1 MELYTPED
9 IQKLKQLQDNVFN
22 CPKCGG
28 SDYNCNCVKEY
39 KFYHGMIM
47 SAIPSKYRYAD
58 IKDIQVPALK
68 DSLNKITSYINALDD
83 NRKSGTG
90 LYLYGTTGTGK
101 SYVACYVL
109 EQALRK
115 GYSTFFCTVEQ
126 YKRSLFD
133 KDNDYIYN
141 VNESDFTLI
150 DDYGREFSDT
160 KGFIDAQVDEMLRYR
175 YDRNKPTIITSN
187 ILSRDIENLRIK
199 SILYEAYI
207 KLPFECGD
215 YRKALGGQAS
225 GKTSSR

>member
-1 MELYTPED
+1 MELYTPKD
-9 IQKLKQLQDNVFN
+9 IQELKILQDKVTN

-28 SDYNCNCVKEY
+28 SDYTCECVKNY
-39 KFYHGMIM
+39 KFLHGMIM
-47 SAIPSKYRYAD
+47 SAIPFKYRYAD
-58 IKDIQVPALK
+58 INNIQVATLK
-68 DSLNKITSYINALDD
+68 DSLKTIKNYVNYLKENKDTGL
-83 NRKSGTG
+83 G

-109 EQALRK
+109 EQALQQ

-126 YKRSLFD
+126 YKRALFD
-133 KDNDYIYN
+133 KDSDYIYN

-199 SILYEAYI
+199 SILYDAYI
-207 KLPFECGD
+207 KLPFESVD
-215 YRKALGGQAS
+215 YRKSLGGQ
-225 GKTSSR
+225 R

>member
-9 IQKLKQLQDNVFN
+9 IQQLKQLQNNIVN
-22 CPKCGG
+22 CPKCSG
-28 SDYNCNCVKEY
+28 SDMNCDCVKAY
-39 KFYHGMIM
+39 KFFHNMIL

-58 IKDIQVPALK
+58 IHTVQVTSLK
-68 DSLNKITSYINALDD
+68 DSLNKITTYIKLIDEY
-83 NRKSGTG
+83 RKAGTG

-101 SYVACYVL
+101 SYIACYVL
-109 EQALRK
+109 QQAIRK

-126 YKRSLFD
+126 YKRALFD

-160 KGFIDAQVDEMLRYR
+160 KGFIDSQVDEMLRYR

-187 ILSRDIENLRIK
+187 ILAKDIENLRIK
-199 SILYEAYI
+199 SILYDAYI
-207 KLPFECGD
+207 KLPFECVD
-215 YRKALGGQAS
+215 YRKSLGG
-225 GKTSSR
+225 K